1 VLSGVETLRGVAARH
16 GTSPGAVA
24 LAWVLANPAVTAAIV
39 GARRAGQLRD
49 LVAAA
54 DLVLTADERSA
65 IESATA

>member
-1 VLSGVETLRGVAARH
+1 VETLRGVAARH